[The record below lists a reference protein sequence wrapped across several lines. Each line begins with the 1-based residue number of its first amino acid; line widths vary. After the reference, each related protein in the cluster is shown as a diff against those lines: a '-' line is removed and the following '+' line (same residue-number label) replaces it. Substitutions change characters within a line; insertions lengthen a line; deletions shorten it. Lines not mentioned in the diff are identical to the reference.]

1 MPKICSLDTLL
12 GTPNQ
17 PVTRQ
22 QLKHDQDDLLKVI

>member
-1 MPKICSLDTLL
+1 MPKISLDTLL

-22 QLKHDQDDLLKVI
+22 QLKRDQDDLLEAI